1 MIFNSMKVILPKID
15 KNEVV
20 IKKEYT
26 TKYDFT

>member
-20 IKKEYT
+20 IKKEDT